1 MPTHHKGSARENLAL
16 NTYIK
21 LMRAGEALGARLKA
35 CRAVGD
41 LTISQFAALE
51 ALYHLGPLRPN
62 EISAKTL
69 RSPGNITLVIDNLEK
84 AGLVT
89 RARAPDDRRALV
101 VALTAKGKKVIAG
114 ILPGHIAAIVEQMSV
129 LTPAEQEQLGELC
142 KKLGTAAQS
151 DGPRAA

>member
-1 MPTHHKGSARENLAL
+1 MPTRPRGPAGETLAL

-21 LMRAGEALGARLKA
+21 FMRAGEALGARLKA
-35 CRAVGD
+35 CGAIGG

-51 ALYHLGPLRPN
+51 ALYHLGSLRPN

-101 VALTAKGKKVIAG
+101 VALTAKGQKAIAG
-114 ILPGHIAAIVEQMSV
+114 ILPGHLAAIVEQMSV
-129 LTPAEQEQLGELC
+129 LTADEQRQLGELC
-142 KKLGTAAQS
+142 KKLGKAGQA
-151 DGPRAA
+151 